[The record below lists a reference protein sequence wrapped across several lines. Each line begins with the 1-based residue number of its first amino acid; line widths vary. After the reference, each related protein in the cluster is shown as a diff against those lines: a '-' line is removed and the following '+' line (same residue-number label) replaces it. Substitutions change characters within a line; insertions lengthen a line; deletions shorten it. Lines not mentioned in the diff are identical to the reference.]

1 MNRERSELA
10 LSIASPLVLL
20 AAWEGAARA
29 GWIDVRFFPA
39 PSAIL
44 QALWA
49 MLVDGVLWTHVGVS
63 VQRILI
69 GFLMGSIPGVAI
81 GLLMGISPL
90 VRAAVQPLVHATFPI
105 PKIAVLPMLMLI
117 FGLGEAS
124 KYAVIAITVVYMAL
138 INAYEGVRD
147 IPPIYMDVGHNYGA
161 NRRRLFWDI
170 ALPGAMPQ
178 IIAGLRLGMGVSLL
192 VIVAAE
198 FVGARSGVGFL
209 IWNSWQIFE
218 VERMYVGLAITAI
231 LGFLSAALFSWIE
244 RIAVPW
250 RRPPTRRPVLRFG
263 RSQPR
268 A

>member
-1 MNRERSELA
+1 MNPDRKELA
-10 LSIASPLVLL
+10 LSIASPVVLL
-20 AAWEGAARA
+20 AVWELTAQL
-29 GWIDVRFFPA
+29 GWIDTRFFPA
-39 PSAIL
+39 PSAIV
-44 QALWA
+44 QALWE
-49 MLVDGVLWTHVGVS
+49 MLVDGELWTHVAVS
-63 VQRILI
+63 LQRIVI
-69 GFLMGSIPGVAI
+69 GFLIGSIPGVAI
-81 GLLMGISPL
+81 GLLMGISPMT
-90 VRAAVQPLVHATFPI
+90 RAVMEPLVHATFPI

-147 IPPIYMDVGHNYGA
+147 IPSIYMDVGHNYGA

-209 IWNSWQIFE
+209 IWNSWQIFA

-231 LGFLSAALFSWIE
+231 LGFMSAGLFSWVE
-244 RIAVPW
+244 RVAVPW
-250 RRPPTRRPVLRFG
+250 RRKPARRPVLRFG
-263 RSQPR
+263 KTGQR
-268 A
+268 